1 MKIGSISSH
10 APYSA
15 KSYSPQNF
23 KGLWGKEEIVTEDD
37 RRWSSAFDCDF
48 GEFKQITVK
57 EYYPFMDE
65 TEDDIK
71 KIKAQEF
78 EDKSLPTDIDPV
90 EYISGLKINIM
101 PTIPVT
107 ADEYKAYIARELL
120 SKQEMDVEDRLKI
133 AKMQKFLR

>member
-23 KGLWGKEEIVTEDD
+23 KGLWGKEEIVTEDE
-37 RRWSSAFDCDF
+37 RRWSSAFECDF

>member
-1 MKIGSISSH
+1 MKIGNVNYCT
-10 APYSA
+10 PYST
-15 KSYSPQNF
+15 KSSSQNF
-23 KGLWGKEEIVTEDD
+23 KGLWGKEEIITEDE
-37 RRWSSAFDCDF
+37 RRWSSAFECDF

-78 EDKSLPTDIDPV
+78 IDKTIPDEINTV
-90 EYISGLKINIM
+90 EYVSGLKINIM

-120 SKQEMDVEDRLKI
+120 SKQEMDVEDRLKT

>member
-1 MKIGSISSH
+1 MKIGSINCCTPRGIKSPSS
-10 APYSA
+10 
-15 KSYSPQNF
+15 QNF
-23 KGLWGKEEIVTEDD
+23 RGLWGKDNIVTEDD
-37 RRWSSAFDCDF
+37 RRWSSAFECDF

-71 KIKAQEF
+71 AIKAQEF
-78 EDKSLPTDIDPV
+78 EESSPPTDMDPV
-90 EYISGLKINIM
+90 EYISGLKIKIM

-107 ADEYKAYIARELL
+107 AEEYEAYIARELL
-120 SKQEMDVEDRLKI
+120 SKQEMDVEDRLKT

>member
-23 KGLWGKEEIVTEDD
+23 KGLWGKEEIVTEDE
-37 RRWSSAFDCDF
+37 RRWSSAFECDF

-78 EDKSLPTDIDPV
+78 IDKTIPDEINTV
-90 EYISGLKINIM
+90 EYVSGLKINIM

>member
-1 MKIGSISSH
+1 MKIGSIGSH

-23 KGLWGKEEIVTEDD
+23 KGLWGKEEIVTEDE
-37 RRWSSAFDCDF
+37 RRWSSAFECDF

-78 EDKSLPTDIDPV
+78 IDKTIPDEINTV
-90 EYISGLKINIM
+90 EYVSGLKINIM
-101 PTIPVT
+101 PKIPVT

>member
-23 KGLWGKEEIVTEDD
+23 KGLWGKEEIVTEDE
-37 RRWSSAFDCDF
+37 RRWSSAFECDF

-57 EYYPFMDE
+57 EYYPFIDE

-78 EDKSLPTDIDPV
+78 IDKTIPDEINTV
-90 EYISGLKINIM
+90 EYVSGLKINIM